1 MTSESF
7 IELVNVA
14 SQIATKRNKAIAV
27 FNIDNTYYMVDAC
40 KWEQG
45 CPYGLYIMTV
55 EPGQKPSKVL
65 DLAEIFHNLS

>member
-1 MTSESF
+1 MTPESF

-14 SQIATKRNKAIAV
+14 SQIANKRNKVIAV

-40 KWEQG
+40 KWEKG
-45 CPYGLYIMTV
+45 FSYGLYVMTV
-55 EPGQKPSKVL
+55 EPGKNPSKML